1 MGVPIKN
8 AYGMQPLWASNVCLR
23 ASANTPL
30 TPPRAWFLKNKI
42 LWKENNTV
50 INYVYPTEGSH
61 DQMPSSST
69 VKVPE

>member
-1 MGVPIKN
+1 
-8 AYGMQPLWASNVCLR
+8 MQPRLQVTFVYAP
-23 ASANTPL
+23 PL
-30 TPPRAWFLKNKI
+30 TTPQTSKNLVLKNKI

-50 INYVYPTEGSH
+50 INYVYPTGGSH